1 MKSFL
6 AIIFLLANLHVWSQS
21 YRVSGVL
28 KDASDQSPLIGASVI
43 LFPVSDTSDKRGT
56 ISDNYGAFEI
66 DAVLNGAY
74 KIRVSYIGYTTA
86 EKFVKVQ
93 DHNALVGEMKLQPGS
108 TNLSDVN
115 IVEKQIRVT
124 QKGDTSEYNAN
135 AFKTNPD
142 ATAED
147 LIKKMPGITSE
158 NGTIKAQG
166 EEVKKVL
173 VDGKEFFGDDANLA
187 LKNLPAEVIDKVQV
201 FDKMSDQAQFTK
213 FDDGNSQK
221 ALNIV
226 TKKGKSE
233 GVFGKF
239 YAGYGYLTDSRYTAG
254 ANINWMNGDK
264 RLSFIGML
272 NNVNEQNFSTQ
283 DLMGVMGGGQ
293 ALGRGHYSRNSPI
306 NNFLVGQQNG
316 ISTTGSIGL
325 NYSDNWGK
333 NVKVTGSYFFNSTST
348 HSYSDLNRQY
358 FDKGDSSSVYK
369 ESNSSS
375 SRNLNHRINL
385 RVEYKLDSNN
395 TIVFT
400 PRLSLQQ
407 NKQNNTLSG
416 VTSQSENI
424 ILSNTQSRYLSNSLG
439 YNFSADLLYQHKFRV
454 QGRTLSV
461 NTSGSVNN
469 KNGTNSQ
476 VSQSSYISGNDST
489 DLDQQSNTKSSSYS
503 FSGKLAY
510 TEPIG
515 DIGIL
520 QFSYEPSYNKNQ
532 SNIATNNFDTLS
544 EAYIVQDTLLSNRYD
559 YDYMV
564 QKAGIQYRIKTD
576 KVNFMMGVNLQYALL
591 NGERIFPVA
600 SNTRKAFESALPIA
614 MLNYK
619 FTKTSNLRLFYRAS
633 TSAPSMTQL
642 QSVIDNSNPLLL
654 SSGNVNLKQNY
665 SHFLMLRYG
674 LTNPETAQSFFAF
687 ISGNYVQNYIA
698 NSTFIAQRDTLLN
711 NEIVLH
717 AGSQFTQPVN
727 LNGNL
732 MVNSWFSYGLPLN
745 KIKCNLNLN
754 AGFSYSLTPG
764 LINQQE
770 NLSNTY
776 NISGGAVL
784 SSNISEKVDFTL
796 SYSAN
801 YNIVKNS
808 LQKNS
813 DNNYFYHTAGL
824 KFNWNFWKGFV
835 VNTTLQNVLYT
846 GISQGYNQ
854 NYFLWNAELG
864 YKFLKDRSLE
874 LKFGAYDMLNQNSGV
889 SRTVTETY
897 VEDSKNDVLKRYV
910 LMTLTY
916 TLRYYKK

>member
-1 MKSFL
+1 M
-6 AIIFLLANLHVWSQS
+6 LANLHSWGQS
-21 YRVSGVL
+21 YIVSGLL
-28 KDASDQSPLIGASVI
+28 KDATDQSPLIGASII
-43 LFPVSDTSDKRGT
+43 LFPTNDTTDKHGT
-56 ISDNYGAFEI
+56 ISDTNGDFEI
-66 DAVLNGAY
+66 DVVFSGSY
-74 KIRVSYIGYTTA
+74 KIRVSYIGYTSV

-93 DHNALVGEMKLQPGS
+93 NYRTLLGEIKLQPGS
-108 TNLSDVN
+108 TMLGDVN

-135 AFKTNPD
+135 AYKTNPD

-147 LIKKMPGITSE
+147 LIKKMPGITAE

-239 YAGYGYLTDSRYTAG
+239 YAGYGYLTDSRYAAG
-254 ANINWMNGDK
+254 ATLNWFNGDRK
-264 RLSFIGML
+264 LSVLGML

-283 DLMGVMGGGQ
+283 DLLGAMGGGQ
-293 ALGRGHYSRNSPI
+293 LRGGGGGHYSRNSPI
-306 NNFLVGQQNG
+306 NNFLVGQQSG
-316 ISTTGSIGL
+316 ISTTGSVGV

-333 NVKVTGSYFFNSTST
+333 KLKVTGSYFFNSTSAT
-348 HSYSDLNRQY
+348 GNTDLNRKY
-358 FDKGDSSSVYK
+358 FDKGDSSSVYQ
-369 ESNSSS
+369 ESSASS

-385 RVEYKLDSNN
+385 RLEYKIDTNN
-395 TIVFT
+395 SLIFT
-400 PRLSLQQ
+400 PRLSVQQ
-407 NKQNNTLSG
+407 NKQDNTLSG
-416 VTSQSENI
+416 VTSQAENI
-424 ILSNTQSRYLSNSLG
+424 ILSNTQSQYHSKGLG
-439 YNFSADLLYQHKFRV
+439 YNFSADLLYQHKFKV
-454 QGRTLSV
+454 QGRTFSV
-461 NTSGSVNN
+461 NASGSVNN
-469 KNGTNSQ
+469 KTGTASQ
-476 VSQSSYISGNDST
+476 VSQSSYSSGNDLK
-489 DLDQQSNTKSSSYS
+489 DLDQQSNTKNNSYS
-503 FSGKLAY
+503 VSGRMSY

-532 SNIATNNFDTLS
+532 SDIATNNYDTLS
-544 EAYIVQDTLLSNRYD
+544 EAYSVRDTLLSNRYD
-559 YDYMV
+559 YDYMT
-564 QKAGIQYRIKTD
+564 QRAGIQYRVKTE
-576 KVNFMMGVNLQYALL
+576 KVNFMIGVNLQYAILS
-591 NGERIFPVA
+591 GERIFPVA
-600 SNTRKAFESALPIA
+600 SGTRKTFESALPIA
-614 MLNYK
+614 MFNYK
-619 FTKTSNLRLFYRAS
+619 FTKTSNLRIFYRAS
-633 TSAPSMTQL
+633 TNAPSMTQL

-654 SSGNVNLKQNY
+654 RSGNADLKQNY
-665 SHFLMLRYG
+665 SHFLMMRYG

-687 ISGNYVQNYIA
+687 VSGSYVQNYIA
-698 NSTFIAQRDTLLN
+698 NSTFIAQKDTLLN
-711 NEIVLH
+711 NEVVLH

-732 MVNSWFSYGLPLN
+732 MVNSFFTYGLPLN

-754 AGFSYSLTPG
+754 AGVGYSLTPG
-764 LINQQE
+764 LINRQT

-776 NISGGAVL
+776 NMNGGAVL
-784 SSNISEKVDFTL
+784 SSNISEKIDFTL

-824 KFNWNFWKGFV
+824 KVNWNFWKGFV
-835 VNTTLQNVLYT
+835 FNTALQNVLYT

-874 LKFGAYDMLNQNSGV
+874 LKFGAYDMLNQNSGI

-897 VEDSKNDVLKRYV
+897 VEDAKNDVLKRYV
-910 LMTLTY
+910 LFTLTY
-916 TLRYYKK
+916 NLRFFKK